1 LERSGSKFTFLA
13 LTLDDSHF
21 SPGVVVVAVLIYCV
35 CFTTVFCNCGILCV
49 SSVGVIFCLI
59 GAAFSFFLLLSGMLR
74 ATYRSRMSSS
84 VSLFSSVLK
93 NSSGSISGIFANLAG
108 GAAGVGAI

>member
-1 LERSGSKFTFLA
+1 MA
-13 LTLDDSHF
+13 LTLDDCHF
-21 SPGVVVVAVLIYCV
+21 SPGVVVVAVVGYCV
-35 CFTTVFCNCGILCV
+35 CFTTVFCSCGILCV
-49 SSVGVIFCLI
+49 SSVGVIFCLVV
-59 GAAFSFFLLLSGMLR
+59 AAFSLFLLLSGRLR

-93 NSSGSISGIFANLAG
+93 NSSGSISGIFASLAG